1 MQTLDD
7 INNYSL
13 EDLQNLCLSVIEDMV
28 YTGVDVEY
36 RTLGALHVLSVLTI
50 VSYSAREAMPWLY
63 ESLI

>member
-1 MQTLDD
+1 MQTIDD
-7 INNYSL
+7 INDYSL

-36 RTLGALHVLSVLTI
+36 KTLGALHVLSVLTI